1 MRNILYLFDYYKF
14 TNHISKNVTAS
25 EARSGIRSVQARA
38 ATSASAP
45 GFLPVGSRSASHSKR
60 TVPTG
65 AETVGATVQGHG
77 AAMNDGAPVSG

>member
-1 MRNILYLFDYYKF
+1 MRNILYLFDYSKF
-14 TNHISKNVTAS
+14 TNHLSKNMTAS

-38 ATSASAP
+38 ATSTPAP

-65 AETVGATVQGHG
+65 ADTVGATVQGHG
-77 AAMNDGAPVSG
+77 AAMNDGAPASG

>member
-1 MRNILYLFDYYKF
+1 MRNILYLFDYSKF
-14 TNHISKNVTAS
+14 INHLPKNMTAS

-60 TVPTG
+60 TGPTG
-65 AETVGATVQGHG
+65 ADTVGATVQGHG
-77 AAMNDGAPVSG
+77 VAMNDGAPASG